1 MRAVL
6 GPLLFCV
13 LGISSVIYA
22 APGQPPPAAARARG
36 AGRVVVAKVAEV
48 QPRFETNRHGDRLI
62 VSELLLDVE
71 ETWKGAAT
79 PVLQATVEGGT
90 IGALTLAVSDMPA
103 LKPGDRAVFFLDATE
118 RGGHVPHDRGFGILK
133 LGAAGRIEGSDQTL
147 GDLRRAVQAA
157 TR

>member
-1 MRAVL
+1 MRASL
-6 GPLLFCV
+6 GSLLGCV
-13 LGISSVIYA
+13 LAISTITYS
-22 APGQPPPAAARARG
+22 APGQPPAAATRAKG
-36 AGRVVVAKVAEV
+36 AGRVVVARVADV

-62 VSELLLDVE
+62 VSELFLDVE

-90 IGALTLAVSDMPA
+90 IGALSLAVSDMPA
-103 LKPGDRAVFFLDATE
+103 LKPGDRAVFFLDANE
-118 RGGHVPHDRGFGILK
+118 RGGHVPHDRGFGIMK
-133 LGAAGRIEGSDQTL
+133 LGAGGKIEGSDQTL